1 MNTQTATTG
10 YEWSLPRT
18 DARHF
23 AVLAGR
29 LLFVSIFV
37 LSAPG
42 LMTGKVVAYAAHA
55 GVPLPGV
62 VVPIAGLL
70 ALAGGLSVALGY
82 HARLGAW
89 LLVLFLVP
97 VTFTMHAFWAEKDPT
112 VAQMQLVNFLKN
124 LGLLG
129 AALLIAQFGAGP
141 LSLDARRSRGAG
153 LTLEPEPPHRKQTRA
168 A

>member
-1 MNTQTATTG
+1 MNSHIATADYGWT
-10 YEWSLPRT
+10 LPRSDT
-18 DARHF
+18 RRL

-37 LSAPG
+37 FSAPG
-42 LMTGKVVAYAAHA
+42 LITGKLTAYAAHA

-62 VVPIAGLL
+62 LVPIAGLIVL
-70 ALAGGLSVALGY
+70 GGGLSVALGF

-97 VTFTMHAFWAEKDPT
+97 VTFTMHAFWAEKDPAA
-112 VAQMQLVNFLKN
+112 AQMQLVNFLKN

-129 AALLIAQFGAGP
+129 GALLITQFGAGP
-141 LSLDARRSRGAG
+141 LSLDARRGRGAG
-153 LTLEPEPPHRKQTRA
+153 LTLDPEPPHRKQSRA